1 MRFFFDFFMFFS
13 SFFALVSDKS
23 KRILVKLV
31 SAAET
36 GSFYMTEKSPL
47 KKDFRLAL
55 RKHDPIVNKHVMFYE
70 TKSASSSKKKPMKES
85 SMRQMRLTGKKV
97 HLLVQALE
105 KKRDKIKAAYP
116 IA

>member
-1 MRFFFDFFMFFS
+1 MFFS
-13 SFFALVSDKS
+13 SLIAFASVKS

-36 GSFYMTEKSPL
+36 GTFYMTEKSPL
-47 KKDFRLAL
+47 KKEHKLAL

-70 TKSASSSKKKPMKES
+70 AKNAGNGKKKPMKET

-97 HLLVQALE
+97 HLLVQSLE
-105 KKRDKIKAAYP
+105 KKQAKAAQ
-116 IA
+116 